1 MAYRI
6 EILRDLCIGAGTCV
20 AEAPKVFDLD
30 DEDVAVLVDPN
41 GDADGDVLA
50 AAEGC
55 PTEAIVLRDSETGAQ
70 VFP

>member
-30 DEDVAVLVDPN
+30 DEDVSVLVDPN

-55 PTEAIVLRDSETGAQ
+55 PTEAIVLRDAETGAQ

>member
-30 DEDVAVLVDPN
+30 DEDVAVLVNPN

-55 PTEAIVLRDSETGAQ
+55 PTEAIVLRDSKTGAQ